1 MDRKRDLED
10 RTLSFALQTL
20 SVIDQLPKSVANGVI
35 AYQLAKAATAVGA
48 IYREARRA
56 ESKKD
61 FVHKIGLVAKEAAE
75 SEYWLLLLAHRLP
88 SGEITRLQT
97 ESNAL
102 TRIFVA
108 SGLTAARSL
117 KRSARS

>member
-1 MDRKRDLED
+1 MKKDLEE
-10 RTLSFALQTL
+10 RTLSFALRAL
-20 SVIDQLPKSVANGVI
+20 DVVDQLPRSVANNVI
-35 AYQLAKAATAVGA
+35 AFQLAKASTAVGA

-56 ESKKD
+56 QSKKD
-61 FVHKIGLVAKEAAE
+61 FIHKIGLVAKEAAE
-75 SEYWLLLLAHRLP
+75 SEYWLVLLAKRAP
-88 SGEITRLQT
+88 SDNINELQN

-117 KRSARS
+117 RRPPRS